1 MFGLGRALI
10 RPGNSERLSIAD
22 WVEMFSFNGET
33 YPINFGAAN
42 VNSTTEEIEN
52 DFESYVRE
60 GYKRNGVV
68 FSVVNA
74 RARIFSQIRF
84 QYQPLNKGRPQMDNL
99 FSTPNLG
106 ILETPWPNGN
116 TAEALF
122 HAIQDVDLAG
132 NSYMLKE
139 NRSRLRRLRPDWV
152 TILLSAPPDKAVQ
165 SDVVAYIYK
174 PGNTLDPD
182 LWEYYPVDG
191 SNGMVAHWSPIPD
204 PVAQYRGMSW
214 LTPVLTDILAD
225 SAMDK
230 HKAMFFKNGAPQ
242 PLDAKVLTPT
252 GWSTM
257 AAMRVGSQVIGGDGA
272 PHSVLGVYPQGEQD
286 IYRLTM
292 TDGTSAESTL
302 DHVWRVSNAYD
313 RKRGVTRDMTLAEIV
328 ADGLRYPSGPHKWG
342 IDNVEPIEYAV
353 QANLPLD
360 PYALGVLLGDGS
372 FRGGTVALASHVD
385 DWQELDAAFRGVL
398 PEQINLF
405 WRHRGNGSECRFSRA
420 IDSPKENW
428 LKGVIRGLGLDNKLS
443 FEKFIPEMYMR
454 ASVKDRLSMLQ
465 GLIDSDGCIEE
476 TGVRF
481 CSTSE
486 DLARQVAELCM
497 SIGGNATVSAVPTKG
512 QWAVFVRRL
521 PVWAVPC
528 RLSRKVAAYD
538 PVLRHGHRSIDSVEF
553 SRRAPAQCIMVDSED
568 HMYVTDDMILT
579 HNTPNLAVTLK
590 QGTTEAQFKRFM
602 EKVNESHQG
611 VDKAYRTLYL
621 GAGADVHV
629 IGTNLQ
635 QMDFRAS
642 QGHGESRIA
651 SAGGIHPTIIGL
663 AENIHG
669 SELNAGNWQ
678 AAKDLLFES
687 VLSWMWPSL
696 CTAWN
701 QLVPSEQGARL
712 WYDTRDVPFL
722 RQDRGQQADMQ
733 QKQAAVMSS
742 LVMQGW
748 EPDSI
753 VKATLAND
761 WSLLKHSGM
770 ISVQLFKPGD
780 GPSSADQPESQQPT
794 TPGGP
799 ANANAAKDA
808 PAKAATAAKK
818 AAPAKPATP
827 AKGQ

>member
-84 QYQPLNKGRPQMDNL
+84 QYQPLNKGRPQTDNL

-139 NRSRLRRLRPDWV
+139 SRARLRRLRPDWV

-182 LWEYYPVDG
+182 LWEFYPVDG

-225 SAMDK
+225 TAMDK
-230 HKAMFFKNGAPQ
+230 HKAKFFKNGAPQ
-242 PLDAKVLTPT
+242 PIDAKILTPS

-257 AAMRVGSQVIGGDGA
+257 GEMHIGSKVIGSDGA
-272 PHSVLGVYPQGEQD
+272 SRDVIAIYPQGEQD
-286 IYRLTM
+286 VYRLTM
-292 TDGTSAESTL
+292 ADGTSAESTL

-313 RKRGVTRDMTLAEIV
+313 RKLGITRDMTLYDIV
-328 ADGLRYPSGPHKWG
+328 SAGLRYPSGPHKWS
-342 IDNVEPIEYAV
+342 IDNVDPIEYDS
-353 QANLPLD
+353 QGELPLD
-360 PYALGVLLGDGS
+360 PYVLGILLGDGS
-372 FRGGTVALASHVD
+372 FRGLSVSLASHVD
-385 DWQELDAAFRGVL
+385 DVQELDASFRQAL
-398 PEQINLF
+398 PAQVGLN
-405 WRHRGNGSECRFSRA
+405 WRHRGNWSECNFSRA
-420 IDSPKENW
+420 VGSPRENW
-428 LKGVIRGLGLDNKLS
+428 LKGVIRRLGLDDKLGC
-443 FEKFIPEMYMR
+443 EKFVPEVFMR
-454 ASVKDRLSMLQ
+454 ASVKDRLSILQ
-465 GLIDSDGCIEE
+465 GLLDSDGSVESVS
-476 TGVRF
+476 VRF

-486 DLARQVAELCM
+486 VLARQVAELCM
-497 SIGGNATVSAVPTKG
+497 SLGGNATVKAVPTKR
-512 QWAVFVRRL
+512 QWVTHVRQL
-521 PVWAVPC
+521 PNWAIPC
-528 RLSRKVAAYD
+528 RLSRKVSAYNQIEA
-538 PVLRHGHRSIDSVEF
+538 RGRRTITSVEF
-553 SRRAPAQCIMVDSED
+553 SRRAPTQCIMVDSED

-579 HNTPNLAVTLK
+579 HNTPNIAVTLK
-590 QGTTEAQFKRFM
+590 QGTTEAQFSRFM
-602 EKVNESHQG
+602 EKVNRSHNG
-611 VDKAYRTLYL
+611 VDNAYKTMYL

-635 QMDFRAS
+635 QMDFKTT
-642 QGHGESRIA
+642 QGHGETRIA
-651 SAGGIHPTIIGL
+651 SAGGIHPVIIGL
-663 AENIHG
+663 AEQMHG
-669 SELNAGNWQ
+669 TPLNAGNWQ

-722 RQDRGQQADMQ
+722 RQDRNQQADMQ

-748 EPDSI
+748 DPQSV
-753 VKATLAND
+753 VKAVLAND

-770 ISVQLFKPGD
+770 ISVQLFKPGE
-780 GPSSADQPESQQPT
+780 GPSSADQPQSQQPT

-799 ANANAAKDA
+799 ANANA